1 LDHANKVRTYTWCML
16 FSLWVGHNI
25 IYF

>member
-16 FSLWVGHNI
+16 FSLRVGHNI
-25 IYF
+25 ICF